1 MSKPSLSLK
10 GICLAFGNRELFDDL
25 DLHVYEHDKVALV
38 GKNGEGKS
46 TLLKLLNKEVEQDK
60 GDFWHLPTLKIAYL
74 PQQFDEDINLTIGK
88 YIETE
93 KDFEAEQ
100 VLQAIGLKAE
110 WELKN
115 LSGGQLRKAMIA
127 KCLLQNADI
136 LLLDEPTNH
145 LDITTIE
152 WLENW
157 INKYRGVI
165 ICISHDRQFLRNIS
179 NKTFWIDRGKV
190 RVNDAGYAVFDEWS
204 SILIEQERRELEKLS
219 KKLAEEEVW
228 KIQGV
233 TARRKRNQK
242 RLKDLYGLRD
252 KIRQGR
258 NAINKFNATIKLD
271 PLAPTLSS
279 KMVAEFNEVS
289 KSFGDIKILD
299 SLSMR
304 IMRGDRIGII
314 GANGTGKSTFLKLL
328 TQEIIPDTGRIKMGK
343 NIEITYYDQARI
355 ELDLDETLWKTM
367 CPNGGDH
374 IKVGDKEMHVCGYL
388 KNFMF
393 DPKSAVDRVSILSGG
408 QRNRLLLAR
417 TLANPGSV
425 LILDEPSNDL
435 DVDTLD
441 MIVDILGDYTGTLI
455 LVSHDRDFM
464 DKLVTKSII
473 FNGNADIEECVGSY
487 FDYRKNKLE
496 AQKPLKRAAKKVEE
510 QPKESDKISY
520 KVKREME
527 LLPTQIAEAES
538 EIVRL
543 EDALA
548 DPNLYLDDPIKFKAL
563 SEKLNEMNE
572 LYEHLLNR
580 WFELN

>member
-10 GICLAFGNRELFDDL
+10 EICLGFGNRELFNDL
-25 DLHVYEHDKVALV
+25 DLHIYEHDKVALV

-74 PQQFDEDINLTIGK
+74 PQQFDEDLQQTVGK
-88 YIETE
+88 YVESE
-93 KDFEAEQ
+93 KEFEVEQ
-100 VLQAIGLKAE
+100 VLQAIGLKPE
-110 WELKN
+110 WELNN

-127 KCLLQNADI
+127 KCLLQNAGLI
-136 LLLDEPTNH
+136 LLDEPTNH
-145 LDITTIE
+145 LDIATIE
-152 WLENW
+152 WLESW
-157 INKYRGVI
+157 INKYRGAL

-190 RVNDAGYAVFDEWS
+190 RVNDAGYAAFDEWS
-204 SILIEQERRELEKLS
+204 AILIEQERRELEKLS

-242 RLKDLYGLRD
+242 RLKDLYSLRD
-252 KIRQGR
+252 RIRHGR
-258 NAINKFNATIKLD
+258 NAINKFNAKIKLD

-279 KMVAEFNEVS
+279 KMVVEFNEVS
-289 KSFGDIKILD
+289 KSFGETKILEGF
-299 SLSMR
+299 SLR
-304 IMRGDRIGII
+304 IMRGDRIGVI

-328 TQEIIPDTGRIKMGK
+328 TQELLPDAGRIKMGK
-343 NIEITYYDQARI
+343 NIEITYYDQART
-355 ELDLDETLWKTM
+355 ELDPEETLWKTM
-367 CPNGGDH
+367 CPGGGDH
-374 IKVGDKEMHVCGYL
+374 VRVGEKQIHVCAYL

-393 DPKSAVDRVSILSGG
+393 DPKSAVDRVSTLSGG

-425 LILDEPSNDL
+425 LIMDEPSNDL

-441 MIVDILGDYTGTLI
+441 MIVDILGDYSGTLI

-464 DKLVTKSII
+464 DKLVTQSII
-473 FNGNADIEECVGSY
+473 FNGNADIEECIGSY

-496 AQKPLKRAAKKVEE
+496 AQKPQKRAAKKAEE
-510 QPKESDKISY
+510 LPKESDKISY
-520 KVKREME
+520 KIKREME
-527 LLPTQIAEAES
+527 LLPGQIAEAEA
-538 EIVRL
+538 EIVKL

-548 DPNLYLDDPIKFKAL
+548 DPNLFMDNPAQFK
-563 SEKLNEMNE
+563 SFSDKLNEMNE
-572 LYEHLLNR
+572 LYEQLLNR